1 VDELPADFLRF
12 CLPLSCLDI
21 PANTFFTIDAQTG
34 LRSGS
39 EPPLSDGRTRAA
51 AAIHAVSRRRDR
63 EDVRAQI
70 VAAARRLLDRTGAP
84 GFTLSAVAG
93 EAGLARATIY
103 AHFSSRQNL
112 LSQLSAPAE
121 QPNGAE
127 QVTTVDHAAPAEQIV
142 SEETPEPLKEAAA
155 ELVADGSEQPDSPQP
170 EGGFHDVMRAQAEAL
185 DELAKRV
192 IVPKSL
198 RREGTD
204 AAISRVEARLSV
216 AEQSNAALER
226 SVGEKLRIATSE
238 AAALAASLEDTRR
251 RLEKFEERQ
260 QAAIAQLRLDVH
272 NLYHRDGEVA
282 PATPAE
288 PETSPEQPVDEE
300 PPAPGAGDQIDAEVI
315 PARVQPYLSSARQA
329 AINAARQAVTTPKP
343 SRASPKARWLKRWC
357 WPLIVAAALLVAVFD
372 IFVFLRY
379 QPAKAEAARAMPAV
393 VVQTVAKPR
402 MVTPEVQLAR
412 GLRLLNGTGV
422 AMNVE
427 KAAVWL
433 ERAAANG
440 NAVAQNYVG
449 VLYQT
454 GTGVH
459 ANMATAMRWYEA
471 AARNGNLKAMTNLGK
486 AYAGGWAEGA
496 DFTKAAEWFGRAA
509 GFGEVDAQF
518 DLAILYERGEGV
530 SRSIPEAYKW
540 YVIAGARGDA
550 NAASR
555 ALVLASALSPNEL
568 LAAQA
573 AAALF
578 RPAKADSTANDA
590 PR

>member
-1 VDELPADFLRF
+1 M
-12 CLPLSCLDI
+12 
-21 PANTFFTIDAQTG
+21 
-34 LRSGS
+34 
-39 EPPLSDGRTRAA
+39 SDGRTRAA
-51 AAIHAVSRRRDR
+51 AAIHAVPRRRDR

-70 VAAARRLLDRTGAP
+70 VAAGRRLLDRTGAP

-121 QPNGAE
+121 EPSAAE
-127 QVTTVDHAAPAEQIV
+127 QTTTSDQTVEEEKPEVAVEEAGEAVAEE
-142 SEETPEPLKEAAA
+142 SERSDT
-155 ELVADGSEQPDSPQP
+155 PQP
-170 EGGFHDVMRAQAEAL
+170 EGDFRNVMRAQAEAL

-216 AEQSNAALER
+216 AEQSNAALEK
-226 SVGEKLRIATSE
+226 SVGEKLKIATGE
-238 AAALAASLEDTRR
+238 AAALAASLDETRR
-251 RLEKFEERQ
+251 RLDKFEERQ

-288 PETSPEQPVDEE
+288 PETSPEQPVAEE
-300 PPAPGAGDQIDAEVI
+300 QPAPETGDRIDAEET

-329 AINAARQAVTTPKP
+329 AIIAAQQAVIRPKP
-343 SRASPKARWLKRWC
+343 SRTASRLRWLKRWR
-357 WPLIVAAALLVAVFD
+357 WPLVIAAAVLVAAFD
-372 IFVFLRY
+372 IYVFVRY
-379 QPAKAEAARAMPAV
+379 QPARAEAARAAPVVAV
-393 VVQTVAKPR
+393 QKVVKPR
-402 MVTPEVQLAR
+402 VGTPEAQLAR

-440 NAVAQNYVG
+440 NALAQNYVG

-486 AYAGGWAEGA
+486 AYAGGWAEGT

-578 RPAKADSTANDA
+578 RPAQADSAANDV

>member
-1 VDELPADFLRF
+1 LRF
-12 CLPLSCLDI
+12 CLPLSYLDI
-21 PANTFFTIDAQTG
+21 LANTFFTIGAQTG
-34 LRSGS
+34 SRSGS
-39 EPPLSDGRTRAA
+39 EPPLSDGRTRAVV
-51 AAIHAVSRRRDR
+51 AIRAVPRRRDR
-63 EDVRAQI
+63 EDVRAEI

-112 LSQLSAPAE
+112 LSQLSPPVAPADE
-121 QPNGAE
+121 PSTAE
-127 QVTTVDHAAPAEQIV
+127 HATASDRTIEAEK
-142 SEETPEPLKEAAA
+142 PEPPREEVAETAA
-155 ELVADGSEQPDSPQP
+155 EESGQLGAPKP
-170 EGGFHDVMRAQAEAL
+170 EAGFHDVMRAQAEAL

-204 AAISRVEARLSV
+204 SAISRVEARLSV
-216 AEQSNAALER
+216 AEQSHASLEK
-226 SVGEKLRIATSE
+226 SIGEKLKAATGE
-238 AAALAASLEDTRR
+238 VAALAASLEDTRR
-251 RLEKFEERQ
+251 HLEKFEERQ
-260 QAAIAQLRLDVH
+260 QAAVAQLRLDVH

-282 PATPAE
+282 PPKPVESEAP
-288 PETSPEQPVDEE
+288 PERSVAEE
-300 PPAPGAGDQIDAEVI
+300 PPAPEADCPTDAEI
-315 PARVQPYLSSARQA
+315 TPARIQPYLSSARQA
-329 AINAARQAVTTPKP
+329 AINAAQQAVTRPKP
-343 SRASPKARWLKRWC
+343 SRVVSRLRWLKRRR
-357 WPLIVAAALLVAVFD
+357 WPLIFAAALLVAAFD
-372 IFVFLRY
+372 IYVFVRY
-379 QPAKAEAARAMPAV
+379 QPAQAEAARAAPVAV
-393 VVQTVAKPR
+393 VQKVVKPR
-402 MVTPEVQLAR
+402 VLTPEAQLAR
-412 GLRLLNGTGV
+412 GLRLLNGAGV

-427 KAAVWL
+427 KAAIWL

-486 AYAGGWAEGA
+486 AYAGGWAEGT
-496 DFTKAAEWFGRAA
+496 DYTKAAEWFGRAA

-530 SRSIPEAYKW
+530 SRSVAEAYKW

-578 RPAKADSTANDA
+578 RPAQVDSTANDVT
-590 PR
+590 R